1 MSTYSLQIKK
11 IRPYNRDILRL
22 KSTDIPP
29 SLDGYSVTYAMIQ
42 SPTRY
47 TGDTTIGEFNGTLN
61 MPSGIQNNTIT
72 WTNTDWSPA
81 QKGQTIIVD
90 RCTLPLYPT
99 TVTWY
104 ITYNVTTF
112 NYSILIPK
120 LIMGSTGTV
129 SQLSNFGS
137 NASVHT
143 ECQWTTSQ
151 IIVTIVLN
159 NFPNLPFAQNS
170 NDETDGKHVVFIINN
185 VYQKSSTFSTVATN
199 LYCPNGTCSNPTCN
213 NPATPQCI
221 DYNIIANFYNGPNTN
236 AGSYKTSKNY
246 FLSGN
251 YILYTSGPSRYTYP
265 LDISYLQ

>member
-112 NYSILIPK
+112 SGGLFAVPLRHGRLVVAASHWCFRFIAGLCSPER
-120 LIMGSTGTV
+120 STNPE
-129 SQLSNFGS
+129 SSPQFAWLSM
-137 NASVHT
+137 
-143 ECQWTTSQ
+143 
-151 IIVTIVLN
+151 
-159 NFPNLPFAQNS
+159 
-170 NDETDGKHVVFIINN
+170 
-185 VYQKSSTFSTVATN
+185 
-199 LYCPNGTCSNPTCN
+199 
-213 NPATPQCI
+213 
-221 DYNIIANFYNGPNTN
+221 
-236 AGSYKTSKNY
+236 
-246 FLSGN
+246 
-251 YILYTSGPSRYTYP
+251 
-265 LDISYLQ
+265 